1 MKAKPHR
8 DHNAQAAM
16 LGYRTGLAAATCKAW
31 IEAPIAKSLEAIYA
45 AFTPDSDDNSIIV
58 TRSEIKAFA
67 LARVKEQSRGSTWR
81 GIGGRYLN

>member
-8 DHNAQAAM
+8 DHNAQAVM

-31 IEAPIAKSLEAIYA
+31 IAPIAKSVEAIYA

-81 GIGGRYLN
+81 GIGSRYLN